1 LNPRHVIALFVLYVG
16 AEFTLALML
25 LQLCSL
31 MTGITKREATKE
43 KITEIKMP
51 TEVGIS
57 FNCAPSM
64 ALM

>member
-1 LNPRHVIALFVLYVG
+1 
-16 AEFTLALML
+16 ML